1 MQQPS
6 WLAPAGVFR
15 FFGRVRQ
22 AVAARLAETPIAFFA
37 IVIGV
42 ALVFKVGIGF
52 AKPSVEPDAPVVARL
67 SSPKHRDLKVT
78 PVADPAASPL
88 PSGAVRANVLGAGT
102 EQAAPSARPPRR
114 HHRHSH

>member
-1 MQQPS
+1 M
-6 WLAPAGVFR
+6 
-15 FFGRVRQ
+15 
-22 AVAARLAETPIAFFA
+22 RLAETPIAFFA

-52 AKPSVEPDAPVVARL
+52 AKPGAEAEAPAVARL
-67 SSPKHRDLKVT
+67 SSPKHRDVKVT

-88 PSGAVRANVLGAGT
+88 PSGRVNLLGAGA
-102 EQAAPSARPPRR
+102 EQAAPSPSARPPRR